1 MAKEKKEKK
10 DLSKYLKKLDA
21 TTLNNADSRV
31 ERFIDT
37 GSYTLNICASGSA
50 KKGIPG
56 DGRITLLYGDSGVG
70 KSLFLAKICG
80 NAQKQHEMTPFI
92 VDTENAF
99 DMRIASSCGMDTA
112 DAIYKQCVYIEE
124 IKNLVAQFLQDVIEN
139 GDFGKFIIG
148 IDSLAAPSVK
158 ELNDIEKGSESQDMG
173 SRAKAISGL
182 FRVLTPLAAKSK
194 CPIVITNQ
202 TYDNPAQL
210 TPTAFAI
217 PSGGRKQIYMSS
229 VAIQL
234 RKTLEKYELDK
245 SKKKDGDEEDAD
257 EKNTMVGISKNISGI
272 KITAV
277 CTKNRFVPPFTEV
290 EMFLNF
296 QNGLQKFGGVFECAL
311 SMGVIIN
318 KGKTYAWAS
327 DPEKSLGFKKNLIKD
342 KDFWKVLM
350 EKLEKVLDE
359 KMRFSDAP
367 SEEVDELLAETE
379 DVE

>member
-1 MAKEKKEKK
+1 MAKEKK

-21 TTLNNADSRV
+21 TTLNNADSIV
-31 ERFIDT
+31 DKWIDT
-37 GSYTLNICASGSA
+37 GSFSLNICASGSL

-56 DGRITLLYGDSGVG
+56 SGRITLLYGDSGVG

-99 DMRIASSCGMDTA
+99 DMRIASSCGMDTS
-112 DAIYKQCVYIEE
+112 DVIYKQCVYIEE
-124 IKNLVAQFLQDVIEN
+124 IKNAVAQFLQDVIEN

-158 ELNDIEKGSESQDMG
+158 EINDIEKNSESSDLGQ
-173 SRAKAISGL
+173 RAKAITGL
-182 FRVLTPLAAKSK
+182 FRILTPLAAKAK

-202 TYDNPAQL
+202 TYDAPSLHPSILATPA
-210 TPTAFAI
+210 
-217 PSGGRKQIYMSS
+217 GGRKQIYMAS

-234 RKTLEKYELDK
+234 RKTLERYELDK
-245 SKKKDGDEEDAD
+245 SKKKDSDEEDSD
-257 EKNTMVGISKNISGI
+257 DTNTMVGISKNITGI
-272 KITAV
+272 KITGLCA
-277 CTKNRFVPPFTEV
+277 KNRFVPPFTEV

-296 QNGLQKFGGVFECAL
+296 QTGLQKYGGLFECAL

-318 KGKTYAWAS
+318 KGKTYAWGD

-342 KDFWKVLM
+342 KGFWKILID
-350 EKLEKVLDE
+350 KLEKVLED
-359 KMRFSDAP
+359 KMRFSEAKSD
-367 SEEVDELLAETE
+367 EVDQLIEETE